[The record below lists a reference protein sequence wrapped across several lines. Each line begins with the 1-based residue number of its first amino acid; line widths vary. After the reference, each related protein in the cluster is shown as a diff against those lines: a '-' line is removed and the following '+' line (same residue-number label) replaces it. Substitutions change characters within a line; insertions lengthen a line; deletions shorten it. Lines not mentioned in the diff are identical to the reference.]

1 MIPRPAASEY
11 PPFFATYVDKVPEGD
26 ILQQLSN
33 QIEDMRHCFGA
44 LTPEQAEYR
53 YAPGKWSLK
62 DILGHLADGERIFAY
77 RALRFA
83 RSDRTNLPGFDQDT
97 YVTSGEFQNRSV
109 GSLLDEFILQRQ
121 ANIILFSSM
130 DEDTLARSGMADGK
144 DITVQSILYIQ
155 VGHIIHHIQ
164 VVKVR
169 YQESYQFYTSG

>member
-53 YAPGKWSLK
+53 YAPDKWSLK

-83 RSDRTNLPGFDQDT
+83 RSDRTNLPGFDP
-97 YVTSGEFQNRSV
+97 V
-109 GSLLDEFILQRQ
+109 
-121 ANIILFSSM
+121 
-130 DEDTLARSGMADGK
+130 
-144 DITVQSILYIQ
+144 
-155 VGHIIHHIQ
+155 
-164 VVKVR
+164 
-169 YQESYQFYTSG
+169 SYTHLRAHET